1 VAAAATSL
9 LSLCGS
15 AAFADSNADGAASGS
30 PGVLSG
36 NNVQAPVN
44 VPVNI
49 CGNSVNAVGLLNPVF
64 GNSCAHDGAGSQAV
78 DGVASQSVGQTA
90 DSPGVVSGNEVQVPV
105 SVPVNACGNS
115 VNVVGLLNN
124 ASDNSCAHDGVGS
137 QAVSGIPSQPAPA
150 DDSTVSSGDSSAT
163 SSGTGSD
170 TSSVSRADQGAT
182 QPAKVAEPPCLSP
195 QATCA
200 DSPSTTSFGRS
211 AESTDSGDRQALA
224 ETGGGNVLGA
234 SAASAALIVGG
245 TLVLYRRRRATGLG
259 GAPVQRRTFR

>member
-1 VAAAATSL
+1 MAAAATSL

-64 GNSCAHDGAGSQAV
+64 GNSCAHDGVGSQAV

-115 VNVVGLLNN
+115 VNVVSLLND
-124 ASDNSCAHDGVGS
+124 ASGNSCAHDGVGS
-137 QAVSGIPSQPAPA
+137 QAVSSIPSQPAPA

-163 SSGTGSD
+163 SSATGSD
-170 TSSVSRADQGAT
+170 TSSVSRADHGAT
-182 QPAKVAEPPCLSP
+182 QPAKVAEPP
-195 QATCA
+195 
-200 DSPSTTSFGRS
+200 STTSFGRS
-211 AESTDSGDRQALA
+211 VESTDSGDRQALA

-234 SAASAALIVGG
+234 SAVSAALIVGG